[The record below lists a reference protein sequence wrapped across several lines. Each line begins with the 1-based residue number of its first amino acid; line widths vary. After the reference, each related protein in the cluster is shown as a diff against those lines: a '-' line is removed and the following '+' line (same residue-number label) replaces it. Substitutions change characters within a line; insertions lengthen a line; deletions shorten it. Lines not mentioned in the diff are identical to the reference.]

1 MKREFLEENYNTLAK
16 SNDFGRVLFYI
27 GESVALYWRVLFS
40 SYSFFANLSYQS
52 LRSFG

>member
-27 GESVALYWRVLFS
+27 GESVVLYWRECCFILESAIF
-40 SYSFFANLSYQS
+40 
-52 LRSFG
+52 